1 MRIGILPLFFFI
13 LIVTNCV
20 ALNTT
25 GLTNRYKG
33 SEAKDK
39 IEEAA
44 TVAAQLY
51 AISTGDLAGSTY
63 INNIFLPPILVN
75 LQPSEYYKKEDVNAC
90 VEEIK
95 LFGAL
100 KLQPTI
106 AVLFGQCSNLQ
117 PDNNVYGNL
126 D

>member
-1 MRIGILPLFFFI
+1 MRIGILPFLFI
-13 LIVTNCV
+13 LMIAVNCV

-39 IEEAA
+39 IKDAA

-51 AISTGDLAGSTY
+51 AISTGDFTGTTY
-63 INNIFLPPILVN
+63 INNIVLPPILAGIK
-75 LQPSEYYKKEDVNAC
+75 PGEYYAKDDVNAC
-90 VEEIK
+90 VDEIK

-100 KLQPTI
+100 GLAPTI
-106 AVLFGQCSNLQ
+106 GVLFGQCSNLQ
-117 PDNNVYGNL
+117 PDNNVYGNVN
-126 D
+126 

>member
-1 MRIGILPLFFFI
+1 MRIGILPLLFI
-13 LIVTNCV
+13 LVIAVNCV

-39 IEEAA
+39 IQEAA

-51 AISTGDLAGSTY
+51 AIGTGDFSGSTY
-63 INNIFLPPILVN
+63 LNNIYLPPILAGIK
-75 LQPSEYYKKEDVNAC
+75 PSEYYAKDDVNAC
-90 VEEIK
+90 VDEIK

-100 KLQPTI
+100 KLQPSI

-117 PDNNVYGNL
+117 PDNNVYGNV

>member
-1 MRIGILPLFFFI
+1 MRIGILPLLFI
-13 LIVTNCV
+13 LLIAANCV

-51 AISTGDLAGSTY
+51 AISTGDLTGTTY
-63 INNIFLPPILVN
+63 INNIFLPPILAGIK
-75 LQPSEYYKKEDVNAC
+75 PSEYYAKDDVNAC
-90 VEEIK
+90 VDEIK

-100 KLQPTI
+100 GLAPTI
-106 AVLFGQCSNLQ
+106 GVLFGQCSNLQ
-117 PDNNVYGNL
+117 PDNNVYGNIN
-126 D
+126 